1 MTLNNGYLAN
11 NTGIHI
17 LALIRSSQAGI
28 GMTSQRT
35 RDRMLNRLR
44 EQGIKDEVVLAAIGS
59 IPRHIFVDEALS
71 IRAYEDVSLPIGFG
85 QTISQPYIVARMSE
99 LLRNGQSID
108 KVLEI
113 GTGCGYQTAV
123 LSKLAKEVYS
133 VERIRPL
140 VLKARDHLRKLKCVN
155 VKLDHADGNLG
166 LPQLAPFDT
175 IIVTAAASHIPQD
188 LLTQLAIGG
197 RLIIPVGTDEQ
208 ILYLV
213 ERVSTNDY
221 HQTKLEAVKFVPLL
235 GGTSSQ

>member
-1 MTLNNGYLAN
+1 M
-11 NTGIHI
+11 
-17 LALIRSSQAGI
+17 ALIRSSQAGI

-35 RDRMLNRLR
+35 RDRMLSRLR
-44 EQGIKDEVVLAAIGS
+44 EQGIKDEIVLSAIGS

-99 LLRNGQSID
+99 LLRNGQSLE

-140 VLKARDHLRKLKCVN
+140 VMKARNHLRELKCVN
-155 VKLDHADGNLG
+155 VKLAHADGNIG
-166 LPQLAPFDT
+166 LAEIAPFDA
-175 IIVTAAASHIPQD
+175 ILVTAAASHIPQG
-188 LLTQLAIGG
+188 LLDQLAING

-208 ILYLV
+208 MLYLV
-213 ERVSTNDY
+213 ERLSQTEY
-221 HQTKLEAVKFVPLL
+221 RQTKLEPVKFVPLL
-235 GGTSSQ
+235 GGTS

>member
-1 MTLNNGYLAN
+1 M
-11 NTGIHI
+11 
-17 LALIRSSQAGI
+17 ALIRSSQAGI

-35 RDRMLNRLR
+35 RDRMLSRLR
-44 EQGIKDEVVLAAIGS
+44 EQGIKDEIVLSAIGNT
-59 IPRHIFVDEALS
+59 PRHIFVDEALS

-99 LLRNGQSID
+99 LLRNGKQLE
-108 KVLEI
+108 KVMEI

-140 VLKARDHLRKLKCVN
+140 VMKARGHLRELKCVN
-155 VKLDHADGNLG
+155 VKLAHADGNIG
-166 LPQLAPFDT
+166 LAELAPFDA
-175 IIVTAAASHIPQD
+175 ILVTAAASHIPQD
-188 LLTQLAIGG
+188 LLDQLAVGG

-213 ERVSTNDY
+213 EHVSPSEY
-221 HQTKLEAVKFVPLL
+221 RQTKLEPVKFVPLL
-235 GGTSSQ
+235 GGTS

>member
-1 MTLNNGYLAN
+1 M
-11 NTGIHI
+11 
-17 LALIRSSQAGI
+17 ALIRSSQAGI

-35 RDRMLNRLR
+35 RERMLSRLR
-44 EQGIKDEVVLAAIGS
+44 EQGIKDEVVLSAIGS
-59 IPRHIFVDEALS
+59 TARHIFVDEALS

-99 LLRNGQSID
+99 LLRNGKSLQ

-140 VLKARDHLRKLKCVN
+140 VMKARDHLRKLKCIN
-155 VKLDHADGNLG
+155 VKLAHADGNIG
-166 LPQLAPFDT
+166 LPQIAPFDA
-175 IIVTAAASHIPQD
+175 ILVTAAASHIPQD
-188 LLTQLAIGG
+188 LLDQLAIDG
-197 RLIIPVGTDEQ
+197 RLVIPVGTDEQ

-213 ERVSTNDY
+213 ERVSQTEY
-221 HQTKLEAVKFVPLL
+221 RQTKLEPVKFVPLL
-235 GGTSSQ
+235 GGTS

>member
-1 MTLNNGYLAN
+1 VA
-11 NTGIHI
+11 I
-17 LALIRSSQAGI
+17 IRTTQTGI

-35 RDRMLNRLR
+35 RDRMLSRLR
-44 EQGIKDEVVLAAIGS
+44 EQGIKDEIVLSAIGNT
-59 IPRHIFVDEALS
+59 PRHIFVDEALS

-99 LLRNGQSID
+99 LLRNGKPLG

-123 LSKLAKEVYS
+123 LSKLAAEVYS

-140 VLKARDHLRKLKCVN
+140 VMKARGHLRELKCIN
-155 VKLDHADGNLG
+155 VKLAHADGNIG
-166 LPQLAPFDT
+166 LSELAPFDG
-175 IIVTAAASHIPQD
+175 ILVTAAASHIPQE
-188 LLTQLAIGG
+188 LLNQLAIHG

-213 ERVSTNDY
+213 ERKSATDY
-221 HQTKLEAVKFVPLL
+221 KHTKLEPVKFVPLL
-235 GGTSSQ
+235 GGTS

>member
-1 MTLNNGYLAN
+1 
-11 NTGIHI
+11 
-17 LALIRSSQAGI
+17 
-28 GMTSQRT
+28 MTSLRT
-35 RDRMLNRLR
+35 RDRMLVRLR
-44 EQGIKDEVVLAAIGS
+44 EQGIKDEVVLSAIGS

-99 LLRNGQSID
+99 ILRNGKPLD

-140 VLKARDHLRKLKCVN
+140 VMKARGHLRELKCVN
-155 VKLDHADGNLG
+155 VKLGHADGNIG
-166 LPQLAPFDT
+166 IAEYAPFDG
-175 IIVTAAASHIPQD
+175 IIVTAAASHMPQD
-188 LLTQLAIGG
+188 LLDQLAVGG
-197 RLIIPVGTDEQ
+197 RLVIPVGTDEQ

-213 ERVSTNDY
+213 ERHTQKDY
-221 HQTKLEAVKFVPLL
+221 RHTKLEPVKFVPLL
-235 GGTSSQ
+235 GGTS